1 MAVAYPD
8 IIGEYVD
15 NPERYETAGVQYTG
29 YFDPTSVAP
38 EQVSNFYLFL
48 QNTLNVPLAVTIKA
62 DIPQTGGLFGGG
74 RPMLKVVEPIVPLK
88 LASGEA
94 GLLTW
99 PVTTNEQVKAGEHAL
114 NIEMKVAGE
123 NRGQRIRPAQSQ
135 SKLDTA
141 LIDSPVGLNIVGILG
156 ATFTAKVVKKAT
168 FLLKVAGPS
177 SPPER
182 APKLNPKY
190 ETIWSEDK
198 AESLNQALQ
207 EVNSR
212 QSKFNKELTPEGIFT
227 TLYAESVNRFADAG
241 LPLRIGEAITLA
253 KILTFSCQ
261 YFLSRPDHPNA
272 LLVPMWEQAL
282 EAQADT
288 TYPLEVIRS
297 IGYFHLLKL
306 ALTLS
311 FGLVAQA
318 TGRQPWPLNERQAVT
333 QYIVDNIEAGQQMD
347 PEFLYLPLLMAGT
360 YISNKIKLEGENPKH
375 SLALIKKA
383 REARRDI
390 FLDEDMMTAGQIFNQ
405 ILKKALA

>member
-1 MAVAYPD
+1 MTVAYPD

-15 NPERYETAGVQYTG
+15 NPERFETSGVQYAG
-29 YFDPTSVAP
+29 YFDPASIAP

-48 QNTLNVPLAVTIKA
+48 QNTLNVPLTVMLKA
-62 DIPQTGGLFGGG
+62 DLSQTSGLFGGG
-74 RPMLKVVEPIVPLK
+74 RPVLKVMEPVVQLK
-88 LASGEA
+88 LASAEA

-99 PVTTNEQVKAGEHAL
+99 PVTTNPQAKAGEYPL

-123 NRGQRIRPAQSQ
+123 NRGQRVRPAQSK

-141 LIDSPVGLNIVGILG
+141 LIDSPVGLNIVGTLG
-156 ATFTAKVVKKAT
+156 ATFTAKMVKKAT
-168 FLLKVAGPS
+168 FPLKVAGPP

-182 APKLNPKY
+182 APRLNHKY
-190 ETIWSEDK
+190 ETIWLEDK
-198 AESLNQALQ
+198 AEALNLALQ

-212 QSKFNKELTPEGIFT
+212 QAKFNKELTTEAIFT
-227 TLYAESVNRFADAG
+227 ILYAESINRFADAG

-253 KILTFSCQ
+253 KILTYSCQ
-261 YFLSRPDHPNA
+261 YFLSRPDHTNA

-282 EAQADT
+282 EAQVDT
-288 TYPLEVIRS
+288 TYALEVIRS

-333 QYIVDNIEAGQQMD
+333 QYIVDSVEAGQQID
-347 PEFLYLPLLMAGT
+347 PEFLYLPLLMAGVH
-360 YISNKIKLEGENPKH
+360 ISNKIKLEGENLQH
-375 SLALIKKA
+375 SLALMKKA
-383 REARRDI
+383 REARRDM
-390 FLDEDMMTAGQIFNQ
+390 FLDEDMVPAGQIFSQ
-405 ILKKALA
+405 ILKNALA

>member
-15 NPERYETAGVQYTG
+15 NPERYETAGVQYSG
-29 YFDPTSVAP
+29 YFEPASITP
-38 EQVSNFYLFL
+38 EQVSQFYLFL

-74 RPMLKVVEPIVPLK
+74 RPTLKVMEPIVQLK

-94 GLLTW
+94 GLLIW
-99 PVTTNEQVKAGEHAL
+99 PVTTDPQVKAGEYPF
-114 NIEMKVAGE
+114 NIELKVAGE
-123 NRGQRIRPAQSQ
+123 NRGQRVRPAQSK
-135 SKLDTA
+135 SKLDTT
-141 LIDSPVGLNIVGILG
+141 LIDSVVGLNIVGILG
-156 ATFTAKVVKKAT
+156 ATYTAKTVKKAA
-168 FLLKVAGPS
+168 FPLKVAGPP

-182 APKLNPKY
+182 APRLNHKY
-190 ETIWSEDK
+190 ETVWSEDR

-212 QSKFNKELTPEGIFT
+212 QAKFNKELTIEGIFT
-227 TLYAESVNRFADAG
+227 TLYAESISRFADTG
-241 LPLRIGEAITLA
+241 LPLRIGEAIALA

-261 YFLSRPDHPNA
+261 YFLSRPDHTNA

-297 IGYFHLLKL
+297 VGYFHLLKL

-333 QYIVDNIEAGQQMD
+333 QYIVDNVEAGQQMD
-347 PEFLYLPLLMAGT
+347 PEFLYLPLMMAGT
-360 YISNKIKLEGENPKH
+360 YISNKIKLEGENPQH
-375 SLALIKKA
+375 SLTLMKKA

-390 FLDEDMMTAGQIFNQ
+390 FLDEDMIPAGQIFNQ